1 MVLALVGDFLSK
13 NCARRL
19 LLPTEVFP
27 IMGSL
32 QSMVEIM
39 AAIDEDEEVV
49 TENENANPVLF
60 VLYHSAL

>member
-1 MVLALVGDFLSK
+1 M
-13 NCARRL
+13 
-19 LLPTEVFP
+19 PTEVFP

-39 AAIDEDEEVV
+39 AAIDEDEEIV

>member
-1 MVLALVGDFLSK
+1 M
-13 NCARRL
+13 
-19 LLPTEVFP
+19 PTEAFP

-39 AAIDEDEEVV
+39 AAIDEDEEIV
-49 TENENANPVLF
+49 TESENANPVLF